1 MPESAET
8 PIISIDRDVCLASGL
23 CLVYAGGTF
32 VHDTEAKAVLVN
44 QVTDSIE
51 LIRTAVEACPTG
63 ALSLSLD
70 EPGV

>member
-44 QVTDSIE
+44 PVSESIE
-51 LIRTAVEACPTG
+51 QIRTAVEACPTG